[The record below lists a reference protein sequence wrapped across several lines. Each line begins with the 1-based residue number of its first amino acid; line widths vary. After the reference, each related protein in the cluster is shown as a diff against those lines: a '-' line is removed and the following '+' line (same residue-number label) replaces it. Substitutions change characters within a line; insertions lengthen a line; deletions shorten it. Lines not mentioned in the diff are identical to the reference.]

1 MKQNNIKTKNN
12 LIYGVND
19 NPNLL
24 TKILLGFQHI
34 FAAFGGII
42 VVPLVISSSL
52 GFDPIMST
60 AVISASILAAG
71 IATIIQANGVGKVG
85 SQVACIMGTD
95 FTFVS
100 PAISVGSVLGLPGI
114 IGATI
119 LGAFFE
125 IILSYFI
132 KPLMKL
138 FPPIVTG
145 TVVCLIGLTLIPVSM
160 DWAAGGVGSDSYGSL
175 LNVSISIF
183 VMIITLFLNKYGK
196 GILSSASILIGMV
209 VGYLICI
216 PLGLVD
222 FSAVKDASFVS
233 IPKIFEYGVTFDLK
247 ALIAFLPAYFV
258 TTIETVGCLKAI
270 GEVSNVDMNDKRV
283 GSGVLADGVGS
294 IFGGVVGAFPNT
306 SFSQNV
312 GLIPLTKVASKHVA
326 VMAGILLVVLGL
338 FPKFAA
344 LINGI
349 PQPVLGGVG
358 IVMFGTVAAAGIK
371 TLSKV
376 EINDRNLLIIAT
388 SIGLGLGVTFR
399 PDFISN
405 LPEGLQMVFSSG
417 ISTGT
422 IVALVLNIVLK
433 DDKNNEVE
441 NIKDL
446 EIPLYTYAINK
457 EADFMAKD
465 INITA
470 SGLSYKVKTP
480 EYEDDIFVPV
490 PGMFTVYNTLTVI
503 AVGYVLGIDKE
514 IIKESLRNTKG
525 VPGRFEAIQND
536 KGIHVIIDY
545 AHTPDALENVITTAR
560 GFAKG
565 KIITVFGCGGDRDS
579 TKRPIMGSVA
589 DKLSD
594 VAILT
599 SDNPRTEDPDNII
612 KDVLKG
618 MNSDTYKVIADR
630 RSAICE
636 AINMA
641 EKDDIVLIAGKGHED
656 YQEIKGVKYHFDERE
671 AVAEILDEMKAGKR

>member
-1 MKQNNIKTKNN
+1 MNSSSMKHKSN
-12 LIYGVND
+12 LKYEVND
-19 NPNLL
+19 NPNLG
-24 TKILLGFQHI
+24 TKILLGLQHI

-52 GFDPIMST
+52 GFDAAMST

-71 IATIIQANGVGKVG
+71 IATIIQARGVGRVG
-85 SQVACIMGTD
+85 SRVACIMGTD

-100 PAISVGSVLGLPGI
+100 PSISVGSVLGLPGI

-160 DWAAGGVGSDSYGSL
+160 DWAAGGVGAADYGSL
-175 LNVSISIF
+175 TNVSIAML
-183 VMIITLFLNKYGK
+183 VMMITLLLNRYGK

-216 PLGLVD
+216 PLGKVD
-222 FSAVKDASFVS
+222 FSSVSQAGLIS
-233 IPKIFEYGVTFDLK
+233 IPQIFQYGVTFDLK

-270 GEVSNVDMNDKRV
+270 GEVSNVDMDDDRV

-294 IFGGVVGAFPNT
+294 ICGAAVGAFPNT

-326 VMAGILLVVLGL
+326 IMAGVLLIILGL

-358 IVMFGTVAAAGIK
+358 IVMFGTVAASGIK
-371 TLSKV
+371 TLSSV

-399 PDFISN
+399 PDFLVN
-405 LPEGLQMVFSSG
+405 LPEELKMIFSSG

-422 IVALVLNIVLK
+422 IVALVLNIILRDNK
-433 DDKNNEVE
+433 KEVE
-441 NIKDL
+441 N
-446 EIPLYTYAINK
+446 
-457 EADFMAKD
+457 
-465 INITA
+465 
-470 SGLSYKVKTP
+470 
-480 EYEDDIFVPV
+480 
-490 PGMFTVYNTLTVI
+490 
-503 AVGYVLGIDKE
+503 E
-514 IIKESLRNTKG
+514 IINENI
-525 VPGRFEAIQND
+525 EE
-536 KGIHVIIDY
+536 
-545 AHTPDALENVITTAR
+545 LE
-560 GFAKG
+560 
-565 KIITVFGCGGDRDS
+565 C
-579 TKRPIMGSVA
+579 
-589 DKLSD
+589 
-594 VAILT
+594 
-599 SDNPRTEDPDNII
+599 E
-612 KDVLKG
+612 G
-618 MNSDTYKVIADR
+618 M
-630 RSAICE
+630 
-636 AINMA
+636 
-641 EKDDIVLIAGKGHED
+641 
-656 YQEIKGVKYHFDERE
+656 
-671 AVAEILDEMKAGKR
+671 